1 MKKLL
6 VSLLAAMHV
15 VTTKSTVTVLIG
27 VTMLALLLMA
37 RSVKWSPPPQMR
49 SSPDCPRQNIWSPL
63 GPSTAL

>member
-15 VTTKSTVTVLIG
+15 VTTKSTVTVLTG

-37 RSVKWSPPPQMR
+37 RSVNWSPPKCGP
-49 SSPDCPRQNIWSPL
+49 PRTVHGRI
-63 GPSTAL
+63 